1 MTNILKTTKLSL
13 ALFSAALFFFAIV
26 LKDYSYGYGESINFF
41 GLYTSPLSFYFFLGL
56 IIVLILA
63 IINYFSTNEKFNIA
77 TNISAL
83 FVVVSFIVKL
93 LAGVNW
99 LDGYPHI
106 CISLVPLLSM
116 IMIAAIFMLDKKFNI
131 RLKFKK

>member
-1 MTNILKTTKLSL
+1 
-13 ALFSAALFFFAIV
+13 
-26 LKDYSYGYGESINFF
+26 
-41 GLYTSPLSFYFFLGL
+41 
-56 IIVLILA
+56 LILA

-83 FVVVSFIVKL
+83 FVVVSYIVKL
-93 LAGVNW
+93 LAGVYW
-99 LDGYPHI
+99 LDGYPRI

-131 RLKFKK
+131 R